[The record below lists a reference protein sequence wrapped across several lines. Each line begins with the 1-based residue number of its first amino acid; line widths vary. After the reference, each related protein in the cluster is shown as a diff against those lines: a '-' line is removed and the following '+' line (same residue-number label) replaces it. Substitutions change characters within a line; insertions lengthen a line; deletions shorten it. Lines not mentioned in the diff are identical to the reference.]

1 MIANII
7 TGIRVVCSIA
17 LMFCSVLTTSFY
29 TLYVI
34 AGLTDMID
42 GWIARRT
49 NTVSEFGA
57 KWDSVADFIFVAVCL
72 VKLIPVMALPLWL
85 YVWIGI
91 IACIK
96 CFNMGYEYV
105 MKKRFVTVHSMA
117 NKVTGFLLFLFP
129 LTWSFMDKRYSAV
142 VVCLAATVAAI
153 HELSIIRKTSC
164 DLYYKKL
171 SL

>member
-17 LMFCSVLTTSFY
+17 LVFCSVLTPSFY

-42 GWIARRT
+42 GWVARRT

-57 KWDSVADFIFVAVCL
+57 KWDSAADLCFVVVCL
-72 VKLIPVMALPLWL
+72 VKLIPVMALPHWL

-96 CFNMGYEYV
+96 CFNVGYESV
-105 MKKRFVTVHSMA
+105 MKKRFVTMHSTA

-129 LTWSFMDKRYSAV
+129 LTWSFMDKRYCAV
-142 VVCLAATVAAI
+142 VVCLVASFAAR
-153 HELSIIRKTSC
+153 HELSIIRDK
-164 DLYYKKL
+164 
-171 SL
+171 

>member
-17 LMFCSVLTTSFY
+17 LMFCSVLTPSFY

-57 KWDSVADFIFVAVCL
+57 KWDSVADFIFVTVCL

-85 YVWIGI
+85 YFWIGI

-142 VVCLAATVAAI
+142 VVCLVATVAAI
-153 HELSIIRKTSC
+153 HELSIIRKTS
-164 DLYYKKL
+164 LAKT
-171 SL
+171 